1 MLKVRAAQMT
11 TFGDQAPNN
20 PVVTVCDN
28 DPHFIE
34 FQLFDKNGDPVPGEP
49 FRVRLP
55 DKSLRTGTLDNE
67 GKVRFER
74 ICGGNATICF
84 TGMDENEWKPL

>member
-1 MLKVRAAQMT
+1 MLEIRDSQLT
-11 TFGDQAPNN
+11 TLGDQAPNS
-20 PVVTVCDN
+20 PVVQACEN

-34 FQLFDKNGDPVPGEP
+34 FQLLDEKGDPVPGEP

-67 GKVRFER
+67 GKVRFEK
-74 ICGGNATICF
+74 ICAGQANITF
-84 TGMDENEWKPL
+84 TGLDEKEWKPL